1 MVNTMD
7 ELRKIFQNA
16 IKQYHNS
23 NSENAVSRDREQ
35 SINNAKENPR

>member
-23 NSENAVSRDREQ
+23 NSESAVSRDREQ
-35 SINNAKENPR
+35 SINNAKENQR